1 MAAAANFAFANR
13 QVLTHRVRAA
23 FRKVFGTGR
32 LGVVYDV
39 CHNIAKRESHRVGG
53 RTSEVLVH
61 RKGATRAFPP
71 GHPELPPELRQ
82 AGQPVLI
89 PGSMGTASY
98 VLVGTQRVM
107 DETFGSSC
115 HGAGRAKSRTSARK
129 EINAEAL
136 LRDLSSRGIL
146 VRGQSRSGLAEEG
159 PAAYKDVDRVVGV
172 MCGAGLARLVAKMLP
187 LAVMKG

>member
-1 MAAAANFAFANR
+1 
-13 QVLTHRVRAA
+13 
-23 FRKVFGTGR
+23 
-32 LGVVYDV
+32 
-39 CHNIAKRESHRVGG
+39 
-53 RTSEVLVH
+53 
-61 RKGATRAFPP
+61 
-71 GHPELPPELRQ
+71 
-82 AGQPVLI
+82 
-89 PGSMGTASY
+89 MGTASY